1 VTPQP
6 VLIYGVPC
14 LLQRAANNGGGT
26 LTNYLVTNPA
36 GAVLAQQ
43 ASRFL
48 AVAKA
53 AEALREGRK

>member
-1 VTPQP
+1 V
-6 VLIYGVPC
+6 I
-14 LLQRAANNGGGT
+14 
-26 LTNYLVTNPA
+26 NPA

-53 AEALREGRK
+53 AEALRGERK